1 MEKKGSLALWLE
13 TKGHFFVHDQRNDER
28 EREKEKDPFTR
39 SVSSEFST
47 WLRHARIND
56 FLIHE
61 HYFFPRFHSSSLR
74 QPNQPNYFSV
84 LLPRH
89 SSDTFTRVLHL
100 TAFLTSHGDVRGP
113 RRFVKVHA
121 NAVSCG
127 GYPRDTLDRLDESN
141 DCVSAKVRD
150 KETRFHVGFRGRER
164 RLRRQTE

>member
-61 HYFFPRFHSSSLR
+61 HYFFPRFHSSLLR

-100 TAFLTSHGDVRGP
+100 TDGLSNLAW
-113 RRFVKVHA
+113 RRP
-121 NAVSCG
+121 G
-127 GYPRDTLDRLDESN
+127 T
-141 DCVSAKVRD
+141 AKIRQSGR
-150 KETRFHVGFRGRER
+150 KCCLPWWISSRYVGSFGRVE
-164 RLRRQTE
+164 RLRIREGAR